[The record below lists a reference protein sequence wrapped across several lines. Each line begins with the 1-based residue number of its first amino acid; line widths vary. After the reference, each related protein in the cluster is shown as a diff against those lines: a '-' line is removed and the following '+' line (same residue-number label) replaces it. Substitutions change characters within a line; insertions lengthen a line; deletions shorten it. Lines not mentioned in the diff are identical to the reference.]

1 MMTRSTGTTTE
12 CQRETA
18 KFSAKAELTL
28 RGTNE
33 MTLDADQIWTLRRNF
48 RFVFALFKLMC
59 HPSAGR
65 QVALRLE

>member
-18 KFSAKAELTL
+18 KCSAKAELTL
-28 RGTNE
+28 TNE
-33 MTLDADQIWTLRRNF
+33 VTLDADQIWTLRRNF

-65 QVALRLE
+65 QVALPFE